1 MIERIKWVSSLEKV
15 FPDREPRGGFLDSGK
30 KPSFLEGEVYSA
42 QFAFLTSCDGEGWAE
57 VALSGPFAEYATVRE
72 VCPMPSRN
80 PGRELVDIKAKGNAP
95 AVENVS
101 AEKNTP
107 AEENDPATE
116 TVPAEKNAPGE
127 ETALT
132 EESTTV
138 EEQAIAEGH
147 TPAKETVWA
156 KLCPPGLYP
165 DLLRELKDGRVRL
178 YPGQWHSLWITVEC
192 GGKEGKGKDWDRKE
206 YSEELSEEKPSCE
219 FPYGIHELEIAV
231 KPEEGEQVRACLE
244 LELIHTKLP
253 EQTLLHTEWF
263 HADCLADYYRVE
275 PWSEEHWRIVENF
288 LNHYGEMG
296 MNMVLVP
303 VLTPPLDTA
312 VGRERTTV
320 QLTDIREE
328 GEGRYSFGF
337 ERVKRYVELCEK
349 AGIRYLE
356 ISHLFTQWG
365 ACAAPKVMVWQGD
378 GDTQVRRFGWDTP
391 SDGSEYLGFLEQF
404 LKALTGKLTEWGW
417 EGRAFFHLSDEP
429 GEDVL
434 ERYNFL
440 RSKVTGWIAPYP
452 IMDALSDY
460 SFYESG
466 AVDRA
471 VPNMGKLPLFAEKGV
486 SPLWT
491 YYCGCHVQGMPNRHF
506 AMPSCQIRVLGVLL
520 YYYGVDGF
528 LHWGYNFY
536 NSQYSLEHINPYA
549 VTDAGGAFPSGD
561 SFLVY
566 PGEDGRPEDSLRMML
581 MLEAMQDMQALQLLE
596 GLWGRERVTELIRR
610 EAGGEVTA
618 LKWPRG
624 PEFLEGLREK
634 VNEGLSCF

>member
-15 FPDREPRGGFLDSGK
+15 FPDREPRSGFSNSEK
-30 KPSFLEGEVYSA
+30 TPSFLEGEVYSL
-42 QFAFLTSCDGEGWAE
+42 QFAFLTSCEAEGWAE
-57 VALSGPFAEYATVRE
+57 AALLGPFAEYATVRE

-80 PGRELVDIKAKGNAP
+80 PGRELVDIKAKGNA
-95 AVENVS
+95 S
-101 AEKNTP
+101 
-107 AEENDPATE
+107 
-116 TVPAEKNAPGE
+116 GE

-132 EESTTV
+132 EESTAA

-147 TPAKETVWA
+147 TPAEETVWA

-165 DLLRELKDGRVRL
+165 DLLRELKGGRVKL

-192 GGKEGKGKDWDRKE
+192 GGKKWSREE
-206 YSEELSEEKPSCE
+206 YSGELSEEKSSCE
-219 FPYGIHELEIAV
+219 LPYGVHELEITL
-231 KPEEGEQVRACLE
+231 KPEEGEPVRASLK
-244 LELIHTKLP
+244 LELINIMLP

-337 ERVKRYVELCEK
+337 HRVKRYVELCEK

-378 GDTQVRRFGWDTP
+378 GDKQVQVRRFGWDTP
-391 SDGSEYLGFLEQF
+391 SDGSAYLGFLEQF

-417 EGRAFFHLSDEP
+417 EGRVFFHLSDEP

-440 RSKVTGWIAPYP
+440 RGKVAGWIAPYP

-466 AVDRA
+466 ARA
-471 VPNMGKLPLFAEKGV
+471 VPNMEKLPVFAEKGA

-491 YYCGCHVQGMPNRHF
+491 YYCGCHGHGTPNRYF

-566 PGEDGRPEDSLRMML
+566 PGEDGRPEDSLRMLL
-581 MLEAMQDMQALQLLE
+581 MLEAMQDMRALQLLE
-596 GLWGRERVTELIRR
+596 GQWGRERVMELIRR
-610 EAGGEVTA
+610 EAGGG
-618 LKWPRG
+618 LSSMKWPRG
-624 PEFLEGLREK
+624 PEFLAGLREK
-634 VNEGLSCF
+634 VNMAVK

>member
-1 MIERIKWVSSLEKV
+1 MIEKIKWLSSLEKV
-15 FPDREPRGGFLDSGK
+15 FPDREPEGGFADLK
-30 KPSFLEGEVYSA
+30 KMPSFLEGEVFSL
-42 QFAFLTSCDGEGWAE
+42 QFAFLTSCEAEGWAE
-57 VALSGPFAEYATVRE
+57 VGLSGLFAEYAAVRE

-80 PGRELVDIKAKGNAP
+80 PGRVLVDSREEENTQAEEDTSAKAQ
-95 AVENVS
+95 
-101 AEKNTP
+101 TP
-107 AEENDPATE
+107 AA
-116 TVPAEKNAPGE
+116 
-127 ETALT
+127 ETA
-132 EESTTV
+132 
-138 EEQAIAEGH
+138 G
-147 TPAKETVWA
+147 AKN
-156 KLCPPGLYP
+156 CSPGLYP
-165 DLLRELKDGRVRL
+165 DLLRELKGGRVKL
-178 YPGQWHSLWITVEC
+178 YPGQWHSLWITVAC
-192 GGKEGKGKDWDRKE
+192 GRQKSDRRAKA
-206 YSEELSEEKPSCE
+206 LSCE
-219 FPYGIHELEIAV
+219 LPYGIHKLEITV
-231 KPEEGEQVRACLE
+231 KPEEGEPVRECLE
-244 LELIHTKLP
+244 LELIKAALP
-253 EQTLLHTEWF
+253 EQTLIHTEWF

-275 PWSEEHWRIVENF
+275 PWSEEHWRITESF

-337 ERVKRYVELCEK
+337 DRVKRYVELCGK

-365 ACAAPKVMVWQGD
+365 ACAAPKVMVWR
-378 GDTQVRRFGWDTP
+378 GDTQIRRFGWDTP

-440 RSKVTGWIAPYP
+440 RGKVAGWIAPYP

-471 VPNMGKLPLFAEKGV
+471 VPNMEKLPLFAEKGA

-491 YYCGCHVQGMPNRHF
+491 YYCGCHGHGTPNRYF
-506 AMPSCQIRVLGVLL
+506 AMPHCQIRVLGVLL
-520 YYYGVDGF
+520 YYYGADGF

-566 PGEDGRPEDSLRMML
+566 PGEDGRPEDSLRMLL
-581 MLEAMQDMQALQLLE
+581 MLEAMQDMRALQLLE

-610 EAGGEVTA
+610 EAGGQLSTI
-618 LKWPRG
+618 KWPR
-624 PEFLEGLREK
+624 ESAFLAGLREK
-634 VNEGLSCF
+634 VNEAVREWAHMV